1 MDRYSLN
8 SKHILIISISVFVF
22 ASISVLLFQTNL
34 FSMGSNEDS
43 SNVFFEGAYLEY
55 NTEVNVE
62 FGNSTDKV
70 SNTVSGKMRQDV
82 IKISTD
88 SITLRTSSSG
98 ELKDI
103 IGDEEKDT
111 VSTIRKGDSLFDF
124 DINTMDF
131 IGEEKIQTMFGEK
144 NVLHYSIN
152 EKNSIEGGTSL
163 EIQSVYLGRDNNI
176 LLLVESYSISEMIY
190 RGGIVTST
198 SNIRTWLSDTNLE
211 WLK

>member
-1 MDRYSLN
+1 MCCYSLN

-34 FSMGSNEDS
+34 FSMGSIEDS

-62 FGNSTDKV
+62 FGNSTDKI

-82 IKISTD
+82 IKVSTD

-98 ELKDI
+98 ELRDI
-103 IGDEEKDT
+103 IGDEEEGT

-124 DINTMDF
+124 DINTMNF

-152 EKNSIEGGTSL
+152 EKTSIEGGTLL
-163 EIQSVYLGRDNNI
+163 EIQSVYIGKDNNI
-176 LLLVESYSISEMIY
+176 LLLVESSSISEMIY

>member
-1 MDRYSLN
+1 MDCYSLN

-34 FSMGSNEDS
+34 FSMGSIEDS

-55 NTEVNVE
+55 NTEVNVK
-62 FGNSTDKV
+62 FGNSTDKI

-82 IKISTD
+82 IKVSTD

-98 ELKDI
+98 ELRDI
-103 IGDEEKDT
+103 IGDEEEDT
-111 VSTIRKGDSLFDF
+111 ISTIRKGDSLFDF
-124 DINTMDF
+124 DINTMNF

-152 EKNSIEGGTSL
+152 EKTSIEGCTLL
-163 EIQSVYLGRDNNI
+163 EIQSVYIGKDNNI
-176 LLLVESYSISEMIY
+176 LLLVESSSISEMIY

>member
-1 MDRYSLN
+1 MDCYSLN

-34 FSMGSNEDS
+34 FSMGSIEDS

-62 FGNSTDKV
+62 FGNSTDKI

-82 IKISTD
+82 IKVSTD

-98 ELKDI
+98 ELRDI
-103 IGDEEKDT
+103 IGDEEEDT

-124 DINTMDF
+124 DINTMNF

-144 NVLHYSIN
+144 NVRHYSIN
-152 EKNSIEGGTSL
+152 EKTSIEGGTLL
-163 EIQSVYLGRDNNI
+163 EIQSVYIGKDNNI
-176 LLLVESYSISEMIY
+176 LLLVESSSISEMIY

-198 SNIRTWLSDTNLE
+198 SNIKTWLSDTNLE